1 MTLVILAFLVGLA
14 FWIPI
19 LQRWRRGIYLL
30 LAYMPF
36 AGVVTLSLYPSP
48 WPTLFKDIVFVIP
61 VYLSF
66 FLLRRQNNPA
76 VRIPQFI
83 IGAMLVLASLVF
95 FQMFN
100 PGVANWMVAAIGAK
114 VWLFYLPLFFL
125 ANAFLNSRDDLIKV
139 LRLMVLVA
147 WVPCTVGIAEWVGSM
162 AFGYEA
168 TMEAIYGDAASQAT
182 QEFTSFDVGGSFFRI
197 PSTFV
202 FVTQYFGYTL
212 AMIVPAYALA
222 EMDRSRAWRGVST
235 ATLVLVV
242 VASFLSG
249 ARSAYVFVPLLL
261 GLCYLID
268 GRLKG
273 VIGIVVFIPIL
284 LLIALYIGGI
294 DPVAMFEMIFE
305 LTTMYGDEIAY
316 QGLIDA
322 IQSAPLG
329 VGTGMNTGPARYAF
343 DDPLGFVAFENYY
356 AKAVYELGIL
366 GLVVVVV
373 LFAALVVNGYRS
385 SRRIRDKGLRS
396 CAAAILAFIV
406 TMALNSFKGWQM
418 DFDPINV
425 YFWLFAG
432 ILFKLEYLPPYLES
446 QREQSATVPGR
457 SLPLHKSYLE
467 RAEPSR

>member
-1 MTLVILAFLVGLA
+1 MTALLLAFLLGLA

-19 LQRWRRGIYLL
+19 LKCWQRGIYLL
-30 LAYMPF
+30 LFYMPF
-36 AGVVTLSLYPSP
+36 AGAVTLSLYPSP
-48 WPTLFKDIVFVIP
+48 LPTLFKDVFFVIP
-61 VYLSF
+61 AYLSF
-66 FLLRRQNNPA
+66 FLLRKHKHPP
-76 VRIPQFI
+76 VGIPQFI

-95 FQMFN
+95 IQMFN

-114 VWLFYLPLFFL
+114 VWLFYLPLFFV
-125 ANAFLNSRDDLIKV
+125 AYAFLNSRDDLIKV

-147 WVPCTVGIAEWVGSM
+147 WVPCTVGIAEWIGSM
-162 AFGYEA
+162 AFGHQA
-168 TMEAIYGDAASQAT
+168 IMEAIYGDAAGQAT
-182 QEFTSFDVGGSFFRI
+182 QDFASFDVGSDFYRI

-212 AMIVPAYALA
+212 AMIVPAFALA
-222 EMDRSRAWRGVST
+222 TMDRSRAWRGVST

-242 VASFLSG
+242 IASFLSG
-249 ARSAYVFVPLLL
+249 ARAAYVFVPLLL

-294 DPVAMFEMIFE
+294 DPVAMFEIMFE
-305 LTTMYGDEIAY
+305 LTTMYADEIAY

-343 DDPLGFVAFENYY
+343 DDPLDFVAVENYY

-373 LFAALVVNGYRS
+373 LFAALVVIGYQS
-385 SRRIRDKGLRS
+385 SRKIRDKGLRS

-432 ILFKLEYLPPYLES
+432 ILFKLEHLTPYLES
-446 QREQSATVPGR
+446 QREQSAG
-457 SLPLHKSYLE
+457 KS
-467 RAEPSR
+467 

>member
-1 MTLVILAFLVGLA
+1 MILVILAFLVGLA

-30 LAYMPF
+30 LVYMPF

-48 WPTLFKDIVFVIP
+48 LPTLFKDIFFVIP

-66 FLLRRQNNPA
+66 FVLRRQNNPA

-95 FQMFN
+95 IQMFN

-125 ANAFLNSRDDLIKV
+125 ANAFLNSRDDLIKL

-147 WVPCTVGIAEWVGSM
+147 WVPCTVGIAEWIGSM
-162 AFGYEA
+162 AFGHQA
-168 TMEAIYGDAASQAT
+168 IMETIYGDAASQAT
-182 QEFTSFDVGGSFFRI
+182 QEFTSFDVGSDFYRI

-212 AMIVPAYALA
+212 AMVVPAYALA
-222 EMDRSRAWRGVST
+222 TMDRSMAWRRVST
-235 ATLVLVV
+235 ATLALVV
-242 VASFLSG
+242 IASFLSG
-249 ARSAYVFVPLLL
+249 ARSAYLFVPLLM

-268 GRLKG
+268 GRPKG
-273 VIGIVVFIPIL
+273 VIGAVVFLPIL
-284 LLIALYIGGI
+284 LLIALYIGDI
-294 DPVAMFEMIFE
+294 DLVAMFEMMLE
-305 LTTMYGDEIAY
+305 LTTTYSDEIAY

-322 IQSAPLG
+322 IQSAPFG

-343 DDPLGFVAFENYY
+343 DDPLEFVAFENYY

-373 LFAALVVNGYRS
+373 LFSALVVYGYQS
-385 SRRIRDKGLRS
+385 SRRIRDEGLRS

-406 TMALNSFKGWQM
+406 TMELNSFKGWQM

-432 ILFKLEYLPPYLES
+432 VLFKLEYLTPYLES
-446 QREQSATVPGR
+446 QRDQPALYRG
-457 SLPLHKSYLE
+457 
-467 RAEPSR
+467 AA